1 MLPSSLPHTPH
12 ADPSM
17 PNIPTRPV
25 SLVHFDYPSWVDGIV
40 DWNGHYGTDEE
51 KMRLAIGIA
60 RQNVLASTG
69 GPFGA
74 AVFESETGRLV
85 SVGMNSVVRLNNST
99 LHAEMLAFM
108 TAQARLGSCTLA
120 GADMPAHELISSC
133 EPCAMCL
140 GATLWSGVRRVVCG
154 ATREDVESLKFDEG
168 PVFPASYRYLEE
180 RGIQVVRHVLREEA
194 REVLN
199 LYRDMSGPI
208 YNG

>member
-1 MLPSSLPHTPH
+1 
-12 ADPSM
+12 M

-25 SLVHFDYPSWVDGIV
+25 SLVHVDYPSWVDGIV

-51 KMRLAIGIA
+51 KMRLAISVA

-74 AVFESETGRLV
+74 AVFESGTGRLV

-108 TAQARLGSCTLA
+108 TAQARLGSYTLA
-120 GADMPAHELISSC
+120 GADMPAHELFSSC

-140 GATLWSGVRRVVCG
+140 GATLWSGVKRLACG
-154 ATREDVESLKFDEG
+154 ATREDVERLKFDEG
-168 PVFPASYRYLEE
+168 PVFPASYRYLDE

-194 REVLN
+194 REVLS

>member
-1 MLPSSLPHTPH
+1 
-12 ADPSM
+12 M

-25 SLVHFDYPSWVDGIV
+25 SLVHVDYPSWVESVV
-40 DWNGHYGTDEE
+40 DWNGQYSTDED

-60 RQNVLASTG
+60 RQNVAASTG

-74 AVFESETGRLV
+74 AVFEVDTGKLV

-108 TAQARLGSCTLA
+108 TAQARLGSYTLA

-140 GATLWSGVRRVVCG
+140 GATLWSGVKRVVCG

-180 RGIQVVRHVLREEA
+180 RGIQVVRHLLREEA

-199 LYRDMSGPI
+199 LYREMSGPI

>member
-1 MLPSSLPHTPH
+1 MH
-12 ADPSM
+12 
-17 PNIPTRPV
+17 V
-25 SLVHFDYPSWVDGIV
+25 DYPSWVKGVV

-51 KMRLAIGIA
+51 KMHLAISIA

-74 AVFESETGRLV
+74 AVFESETGRLI

-99 LHAEMLAFM
+99 LHAEMVAFM
-108 TAQARLGSCTLA
+108 TAQARLGSYTLA
-120 GADMPAHELISSC
+120 GADMPAHELFSTC

-154 ATREDVESLKFDEG
+154 ATREDVESLQFDEG

-180 RGIQVVRHVLREEA
+180 RGVQVTRSVLREDA
-194 REVLN
+194 RDVLN

>member
-1 MLPSSLPHTPH
+1 
-12 ADPSM
+12 M

-25 SLVHFDYPSWVDGIV
+25 SLVHVDYPSWVESVV
-40 DWNGHYGTDEE
+40 DWNGQYSTDED

-60 RQNVLASTG
+60 RQNVLSSTG

-74 AVFESETGRLV
+74 AVFEVDTGKLV

-108 TAQARLGSCTLA
+108 TAQARLGSYTLA

-154 ATREDVESLKFDEG
+154 AAREDVESLKFDEG

-180 RGIQVVRHVLREEA
+180 RGIQIVRHVLREEA

-199 LYRDMSGPI
+199 LYREMSGPI

>member
-1 MLPSSLPHTPH
+1 
-12 ADPSM
+12 M

-25 SLVHFDYPSWVDGIV
+25 SLVHVDYPPWVESV
-40 DWNGHYGTDEE
+40 LDWNGQYSTDEE
-51 KMRLAIGIA
+51 KMHVAISVA

-108 TAQARLGSCTLA
+108 TAQARLASYTLA
-120 GADMPAHELISSC
+120 GADMPAHELFSSC

-140 GATLWSGVRRVVCG
+140 GATLWSGVKRLACG

-168 PVFPASYRYLEE
+168 PVFPASYLYLEE
-180 RGIQVVRHVLREEA
+180 RGIRVVRQVLREEA
-194 REVLN
+194 REVLD
-199 LYRDMSGPI
+199 LYREMSGPI